1 MKRKVYKM
9 EKLTRE
15 ECEAQI
21 IDKML
26 EIRDIAAAYMG
37 RTPTYI
43 TATWII
49 NDRNLGRVMFNNE
62 YYGADKDKPINMYR
76 RIDLEGEMVT
86 DND

>member
-1 MKRKVYKM
+1 MKNGKVYKM

-21 IDKML
+21 IDKVL

-43 TATWII
+43 TASWIV
-49 NDRNLGRVMFNNE
+49 NDRNLCSVMFNNQFYSVDE
-62 YYGADKDKPINMYR
+62 DKPINMFR
-76 RIDLEGEMVT
+76 EGEMAT

>member
-21 IDKML
+21 IDKVL

-43 TATWII
+43 NASWII
-49 NDRNLGRVMFNNE
+49 NDRNLCRVMFNNE
-62 YYGADKDKPINMYR
+62 YYGVDKDKPINVYR
-76 RIDLEGEMVT
+76 HIDREGEMVT

>member
-1 MKRKVYKM
+1 M

-21 IDKML
+21 IDKVL

-43 TATWII
+43 TASWIV
-49 NDRNLGRVMFNNE
+49 NDSNLGGVMFNNQFYSVDE
-62 YYGADKDKPINMYR
+62 DKPINMFR
-76 RIDLEGEMVT
+76 EGEMAT